1 MQYNQE
7 LFVYL
12 FQYFIKTDYLKCS
25 KWHCRGGFSTHHE
38 RCFYENVLL
47 VRFKLQKPDNPF
59 RRGDDSSPGA
69 DNIRP

>member
-25 KWHCRGGFSTHHE
+25 KRHCREGFQPTINVV
-38 RCFYENVLL
+38 FYVNALL

-59 RRGDDSSPGA
+59 RRGDDSSPWGG
-69 DNIRP
+69 